1 MADFNPNNSV
11 ESQLFNQPGAGM
23 QSTPAPQTK
32 GGNAEIEQ
40 IASIIT
46 DLDRRLRVLEERYS
60 NIRKKLQLTDQNI
73 LESERGFVKELKI
86 INDDTLKLKKQVND
100 YYEKIG
106 IFSDEIN
113 QAAKKTDVKLIEKYL
128 DLWDP
133 KNFVTRKELKDY
145 LKQKERIPP
154 KISVEE
160 ESEQNEEPDET

>member
-23 QSTPAPQTK
+23 QSTPAPQLR
-32 GGNAEIEQ
+32 GENAEIEQ

-46 DLDRRLRVLEERYS
+46 DLDRRLRILEERYG

-100 YYEKIG
+100 YSEKIE
-106 IFSDEIN
+106 IFNDEIN
-113 QAAKKTDVKLIEKYL
+113 QAAKKTDIKLIEKYL

-133 KNFVTRKELKDY
+133 KNFVTRNELKEY
-145 LKQKERIPP
+145 LKQKERMPPRIPEEDMEDA
-154 KISVEE
+154 KEE
-160 ESEQNEEPDET
+160 ESEQ